1 MFTNLPIILII
12 IMIVTLGFSF
22 FSDLLFVEIII
33 WMDWIEFFGKMFLA
47 VFVVTIQLLSVHTIN
62 LLITNLPGLSISKKV
77 KRETLFVFIFFAIQ
91 ALFDSGLSLALQ
103 TYSRDEVDFY
113 TPSKAFLET
122 VYCMMA
128 CLHLVSYV
136 VFIIILQQ
144 YWAFAH

>member
-22 FSDLLFVEIII
+22 FSDLLFVEVII
-33 WMDWIEFFGKMFLA
+33 WMDWIEFFGKMFLT
-47 VFVVTIQLLSVHTIN
+47 VFIVTIQLLSVHTIN
-62 LLITNLPGLSISKKV
+62 QLITNLPGLSISKKV